1 MDYAAENYETL
12 NTDETTESHETLN
25 TDDITKSYETTD
37 EKTDEKTDIYDSS
50 FGEHIGLEIRTHKKA
65 GLYAFYNIDGNGT
78 KELIIAG
85 GIVIIHFY
93 T

>member
-1 MDYAAENYETL
+1 MDYTAENYETL

-37 EKTDEKTDIYDSS
+37 EKTDIYDSS

-65 GLYAFYNIDGNGT
+65 GLYAF
-78 KELIIAG
+78 LI
-85 GIVIIHFY
+85 
-93 T
+93 